1 MKQTL
6 LFICCFIIASN
17 IAETKKFF
25 EKLLHRKTF
34 QLPAARIFDTIR
46 LIILQTS
53 G

>member
-17 IAETKKFF
+17 MAETKKFF
-25 EKLLHRKTF
+25 KNLLHRKTF
-34 QLPAARIFDTIR
+34 QFLAARIFNTIR

>member
-25 EKLLHRKTF
+25 EKLLHLKTF